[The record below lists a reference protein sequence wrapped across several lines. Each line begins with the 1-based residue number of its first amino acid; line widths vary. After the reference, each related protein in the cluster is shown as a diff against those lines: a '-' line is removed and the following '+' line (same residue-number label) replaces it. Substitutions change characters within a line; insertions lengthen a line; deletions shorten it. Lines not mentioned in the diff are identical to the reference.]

1 VHERR
6 LTVTAHT
13 AFIERSNHKDLHKVE
28 VDVTT
33 REPDRGRASWTGTF
47 MSRSADGFMPDE
59 RLALTLD
66 NGMKG
71 TARVS
76 ETYFDSR
83 APDATRI
90 LITGTSPLV

>member
-1 VHERR
+1 
-6 LTVTAHT
+6 
-13 AFIERSNHKDLHKVE
+13 
-28 VDVTT
+28 
-33 REPDRGRASWTGTF
+33 
-47 MSRSADGFMPDE
+47 MSRSTDGFMPDE

-66 NGMKG
+66 NGLKG

-90 LITGTSPLV
+90 LITGTSPFA

>member
-1 VHERR
+1 
-6 LTVTAHT
+6 VTSYT
-13 AFIERSNHKDLHKVE
+13 ARIERSNHKDLNEVA

-33 REPDRGRASWTGTF
+33 REPGPGRSPWTGTF
-47 MSRSADGFMPDE
+47 MGRSADGFMPDE

-66 NGMKG
+66 NGLKG

-90 LITGTSPLV
+90 HITGTSPLA

>member
-1 VHERR
+1 MTSHS
-6 LTVTAHT
+6 AS
-13 AFIERSNHKDLHKVE
+13 IERSNHKDLHQVE
-28 VDVTT
+28 LQVTP
-33 REPDRGRASWTGTF
+33 RESSRYQGSWTAVF

-66 NGMKG
+66 NGLRG

-83 APDATRI
+83 APEATKI
-90 LITGTSPLV
+90 LITGTSPFA

>member
-1 VHERR
+1 M
-6 LTVTAHT
+6 TSHT
-13 AFIERSNHKDLHKVE
+13 ASIERSNRKHLHEVE
-28 VDVTT
+28 LQVTPQET
-33 REPDRGRASWTGTF
+33 NRSHASWTGVF
-47 MSRSADGFMPDE
+47 MSRSSDGFMPDE
-59 RLALTLD
+59 RFALTLE

-90 LITGTSPLV
+90 LITGTSPFA

>member
-1 VHERR
+1 M
-6 LTVTAHT
+6 TAHT
-13 AFIERSNHKDLHKVE
+13 ALIERSNHKDLHQVE

-33 REPDRGRASWTGTF
+33 REPDRGRPSWTGTF

-66 NGMKG
+66 NGLKG

-90 LITGTSPLV
+90 LITGTSPLA

>member
-1 VHERR
+1 MPSH
-6 LTVTAHT
+6 TAH
-13 AFIERSNHKDLHKVE
+13 IERSNHKDLHQIE

-33 REPDRGRASWTGTF
+33 REPANGRPSWTGTF
-47 MSRSADGFMPDE
+47 MGRSADGFMPDE

-66 NGMKG
+66 NGLKG

-90 LITGTSPLV
+90 HITGTSPLA

>member
-1 VHERR
+1 M
-6 LTVTAHT
+6 TAHT
-13 AFIERSNHKDLHKVE
+13 AHIERSNHKDLHQVE

-33 REPDRGRASWTGTF
+33 QEPDRGRASWIGTF
-47 MSRSADGFMPDE
+47 ISRSADGFMPDE

-66 NGMKG
+66 NGLKG

-76 ETYFDSR
+76 ETYFDSK

-90 LITGTSPLV
+90 LITGTSPLA

>member
-1 VHERR
+1 
-6 LTVTAHT
+6 
-13 AFIERSNHKDLHKVE
+13 
-28 VDVTT
+28 
-33 REPDRGRASWTGTF
+33 

-66 NGMKG
+66 NGLKG

-83 APDATRI
+83 APNATRI
-90 LITGTSPLV
+90 LITGTSPLA

>member
-1 VHERR
+1 M
-6 LTVTAHT
+6 TSHT
-13 AFIERSNHKDLHKVE
+13 ARIERSNHKDLDQVA

-33 REPDRGRASWTGTF
+33 REPGHGRSPWTGTF
-47 MSRSADGFMPDE
+47 MCRSADGFMPDE

-66 NGMKG
+66 NGLKG

-90 LITGTSPLV
+90 HITGTSPLA

>member
-1 VHERR
+1 V
-6 LTVTAHT
+6 ASHT
-13 AFIERSNHKDLHKVE
+13 ALIERSNRKDLHEVA

-33 REPDRGRASWTGTF
+33 REPGAGRPSWTGTF
-47 MSRSADGFMPDE
+47 MCRSADGFMPDE

-66 NGMKG
+66 NGLKG

-90 LITGTSPLV
+90 LITGTSPLA